1 MLRIVL
7 PGAADAPPTELELE
21 HLVCDVNGTLAED
34 GLLIEGVAGRLTE
47 LARHLRIH
55 LLTADT
61 FGTLESI
68 VGQLRM
74 AAIAADVAAPQWT
87 RVSAGEE
94 KANYVRELG
103 PAHVI
108 AVGNGANDVAMFAL
122 ARLSVAVL
130 GGEGVSGRATQAAAV
145 LTRSINDAL
154 DLLLF
159 PQRLVA
165 TLRP

>member
-1 MLRIVL
+1 MLCITL
-7 PGAADAPPTELELE
+7 PGGGTIPATELELE

-34 GLLIEGVAGRLTE
+34 GLLIEGVTGRLTE

-61 FGTLESI
+61 YETLEVITS
-68 VGQLRM
+68 QLRM
-74 AAIAADVAAPQWT
+74 AAVEADVAPPQWT
-87 RVSAGEE
+87 RVSAGEQ
-94 KANYVRELG
+94 KAAYVRELG
-103 PAHVI
+103 LSSVV

-122 ARLSVAVL
+122 ARLSIAVL
-130 GGEGVSGRATQAAAV
+130 GAEGLNVRASQAATV
-145 LTRSINDAL
+145 LSRSINDAL

-165 TLRP
+165 TLHP